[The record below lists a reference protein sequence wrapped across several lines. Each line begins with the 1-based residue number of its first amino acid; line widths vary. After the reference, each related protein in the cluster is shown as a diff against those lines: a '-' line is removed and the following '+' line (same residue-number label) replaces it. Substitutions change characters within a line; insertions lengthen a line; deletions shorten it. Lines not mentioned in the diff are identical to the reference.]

1 MVFRWFR
8 SLFSAS
14 KKLIGTDHLGNKY
27 FEYEKVSGKK
37 VRSFEAALKHED
49 YNSGFL
55 PPEWEAWLSWRSHHP
70 PTVEEI
76 EKRITNIVL
85 IKNRAAIKAKADD
98 ESQLKAI
105 ADGLIA
111 KEKSI
116 KEVTNKQSS
125 KATHSS
131 TSNSFEPEAWKP
143 GQKS

>member
-27 FEYEKVSGKK
+27 FEYEK
-37 VRSFEAALKHED
+37 
-49 YNSGFL
+49 
-55 PPEWEAWLSWRSHHP
+55 AWLSWRSHHP